1 MRGDSSTIKTPY
13 VPIILQKLS
22 LKIYMYNK
30 RLNIIYSV
38 IITLNNHSNFNEID
52 F

>member
-1 MRGDSSTIKTPY
+1 MRGDSSIKTPY
-13 VPIILQKLS
+13 VPIILQKLL
-22 LKIYMYNK
+22 LKIYNK

-38 IITLNNHSNFNEID
+38 IITVNYHSNFNEID